1 MEGGLAPVACGFG
14 GESKKGKAAEVW
26 IPLEDDET
34 DEEVDTDVSGGEGQR
49 LAAYASLTFHIF
61 TPLYYAYNALG
72 PGLLCDSKVVRFGS
86 SQLMSPHQLSTQ
98 KVNTI
103 CSLA

>member
-1 MEGGLAPVACGFG
+1 MIEGCLTAKDVPGLQHIF
-14 GESKKGKAAEVW
+14 
-26 IPLEDDET
+26 

-49 LAAYASLTFHIF
+49 LAAYASLAFHIL

-86 SQLMSPHQLSTQ
+86 SQLMNLHQLSTQ

-103 CSLA
+103 CSLALGRDAKA